1 MSWITK
7 GLAAALTG
15 AFAICSMAQGSGPL
29 MEEAKITINS
39 GAQEDGSLT
48 VRVTPANGAAK
59 EVTVA
64 LKKGMGENAIAEG
77 IASAL
82 RPVLAPTYEAD
93 KDAGEHVK
101 IRKADRSAASFSV
114 AVMFNVPGFSVV
126 IDK

>member
-15 AFAICSMAQGSGPL
+15 AFAFCALAQGPL
-29 MEEAKITINS
+29 LEEAKITINS
-39 GAQEDGSLT
+39 GAEADGSLT
-48 VRVTPANGAAK
+48 VRVTPANGVAK
-59 EVTVA
+59 EVKVA

-77 IASAL
+77 IVTAL
-82 RPVLAPTYEAD
+82 KPVLAPTYEAD

-101 IRKADRSAASFSV
+101 IRKTDRSAANFSV
-114 AVMFNVPGFSVV
+114 AVMFDVPGFSVI